1 MRRMSRTILPD
12 LSFMLDMPR
21 QRHFLFR
28 LLPTLQR
35 QQWCSAIWLSGFAAR
50 GKGDRWSTLSLHLLT
65 ADARPGDTKDRL
77 LPLLHAQVEQ
87 GWSHF
92 FASEASTFEG
102 RSQGSIRGLTGLFA
116 LEDTTRGAV
125 HFEIHWTVPAQL
137 VAGLG
142 RHRPQRLLFAADDLP
157 AATLRL
163 LESTLPALAPPDVV
177 GVEASLAHFWELLSY
192 LPAALNRCEWLAA
205 ARLLENSRQV
215 LIDLVIALNGAGRPP
230 SPARINPYLGPAQL
244 EAFEKTLPIPQPDSG
259 AWIGQA
265 VALIVL
271 YRWYAPQ
278 LVEIHSLA
286 YPDLLERTTLAL
298 LSAEVD
304 GWPAMIQTG

>member
-21 QRHFLFR
+21 QRHFLFC

-35 QQWCSAIWLSGFAAR
+35 QKWCSAIWLSGFPAR
-50 GKGDRWSTLSLHLLT
+50 GQGDRWSTLSLHLLT
-65 ADARPGDTKDRL
+65 ADARPGDLNHRL
-77 LPLLHAQVEQ
+77 LALLHAQVEQ
-87 GWSHF
+87 GWSQF
-92 FASEASTFEG
+92 SVSEASTPDL

-125 HFEIHWTVPAQL
+125 HFEIHWTDLAQL
-137 VAGLG
+137 AAGLEC
-142 RHRPQRLLFAADDLP
+142 HRPQRLLFAADDLP
-157 AATLRL
+157 ATALRL
-163 LESTLPALAPPDVV
+163 LESGLPALAPPDVA
-177 GVEASLAHFWELLSY
+177 GLETSLARFWELLSY

-205 ARLLENSRQV
+205 SHLLESSRQV

-230 SPARINPYLGPAQL
+230 SPTRINPYLGPAQL
-244 EAFEKTLPIPQPDSG
+244 EAFEKTLPIPQADSG

-278 LVEIHSLA
+278 LVEIYSLG

-298 LSAEVD
+298 LSAEVE

>member
-1 MRRMSRTILPD
+1 
-12 LSFMLDMPR
+12 
-21 QRHFLFR
+21 
-28 LLPTLQR
+28 
-35 QQWCSAIWLSGFAAR
+35 
-50 GKGDRWSTLSLHLLT
+50 
-65 ADARPGDTKDRL
+65 
-77 LPLLHAQVEQ
+77 
-87 GWSHF
+87 
-92 FASEASTFEG
+92 
-102 RSQGSIRGLTGLFA
+102 
-116 LEDTTRGAV
+116 
-125 HFEIHWTVPAQL
+125 
-137 VAGLG
+137 
-142 RHRPQRLLFAADDLP
+142 
-157 AATLRL
+157 L
-163 LESTLPALAPPDVV
+163 LESSLPALAPPDVV

-215 LIDLVIALNGAGRPP
+215 LIDLVIALNGARRSP

-244 EAFEKTLPIPQPDSG
+244 EAFEKTLPISQPDSG